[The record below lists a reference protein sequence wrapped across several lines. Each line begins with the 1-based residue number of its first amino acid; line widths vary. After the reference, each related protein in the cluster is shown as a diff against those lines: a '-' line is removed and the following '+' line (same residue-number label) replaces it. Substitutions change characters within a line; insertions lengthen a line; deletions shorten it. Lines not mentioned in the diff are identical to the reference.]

1 MMIKRASYLL
11 TAVKTSQFPTQQLPA
26 VTLLGRSNVGKSS
39 LINTLCNRRGMA
51 RTSSQPGKTRTINF
65 YLIDDSWY
73 LVDLPGYGYAK
84 VSKTAREEWRQ
95 MVNDYLLQY
104 QGARIYWQLVDI
116 RHEPSVQDIEM
127 WAWLQQQPL
136 PCRLIATK
144 ADKISRGARDKHLA
158 MICRA
163 LQVKKQDVIVF
174 SSVDRTGK
182 EELLQIAADFLA

>member
-116 RHEPSVQDIEM
+116 RHEPSVQDI
-127 WAWLQQQPL
+127 
-136 PCRLIATK
+136 
-144 ADKISRGARDKHLA
+144 
-158 MICRA
+158 
-163 LQVKKQDVIVF
+163 
-174 SSVDRTGK
+174 
-182 EELLQIAADFLA
+182 